1 MSFMA
6 VLQGKSL
13 KAYIEQILI
22 AKASSINIKVN
33 ENPFPSNDEW
43 FNNPNNIEEIQE
55 SIAQQL
61 SGETKAYSIEDTK
74 KSFRCM
80 IYKLLLTKKA
90 EEHLKERKKS
100 GQKKTLLKIIS
111 LFEELQLHPTLGTGQ
126 VEQLKRNLSGY
137 WSRRIDKCSR
147 MVYFIEEDKVI
158 VTIISLKGHY

>member
-55 SIAQQL
+55 SIVQQL
-61 SGETKAYSIEDTK
+61 SGETKAYSIEN
-74 KSFRCM
+74 
-80 IYKLLLTKKA
+80 IKKA
-90 EEHLKERKKS
+90 LD
-100 GQKKTLLKIIS
+100 
-111 LFEELQLHPTLGTGQ
+111 
-126 VEQLKRNLSGY
+126 V
-137 WSRRIDKCSR
+137 
-147 MVYFIEEDKVI
+147 
-158 VTIISLKGHY
+158 